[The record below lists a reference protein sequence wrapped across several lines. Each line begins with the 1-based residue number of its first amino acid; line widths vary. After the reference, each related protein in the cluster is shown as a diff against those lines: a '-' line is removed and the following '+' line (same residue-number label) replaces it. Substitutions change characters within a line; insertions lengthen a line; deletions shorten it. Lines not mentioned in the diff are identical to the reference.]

1 MDKSKLLSGSCL
13 FCELTADELTGLAHH
28 AELREVRAKQV
39 VIAQG
44 TEGEEMYAVLRG
56 RLKVSRTSSE
66 GKEATLAILEG
77 GEVFGEIAML
87 DGGARTASV
96 EALEPCELLVL
107 KRDVVLS
114 YLETHPK
121 VMRQL
126 IAALCQ
132 RLRGADE
139 LLQDTLFLPM
149 TQRLAKVLRQLG
161 AQHGSSGPRG
171 TLIDLKLSQQ
181 EIANL
186 VGASRESVNKQL
198 NAWEN
203 EGLIELVSSGYI
215 RLLKPEQLPV

>member
-13 FCELTADELTGLAHH
+13 FCDLSTDELHGLAQH
-28 AELREVRAKQV
+28 AELRSVRAKQV
-39 VIAQG
+39 VIAQSTHG
-44 TEGEEMYAVLRG
+44 DEMYAVLHG
-56 RLKVSRTSSE
+56 RLKVSRTSAE
-66 GKEATLAILEG
+66 GREATLAILEG

-87 DGGARTASV
+87 DGGLRTASV

-107 KRDVVLS
+107 QRDAVLGH
-114 YLETHPK
+114 LETHPK

-126 IAALCQ
+126 IAALCH
-132 RLRGADE
+132 RLRSADE
-139 LLQDTLFLPM
+139 LLQDALFLPM

-161 AQHGSSGPRG
+161 EQHGASGPNG
-171 TLIDLKLSQQ
+171 VLIDLKLTQQ
-181 EIANL
+181 EVANL

-215 RLLKPEQLPV
+215 RLLKPELLPV